1 MIKLTEEQHIAMKQ
15 LLDFCKGFTG
25 GNIIQLRGSAGTG
38 KSVLLSKL
46 SEALDGD
53 ATVLTPT
60 GKATDI
66 LMKKGVDS
74 ATIHSFIYTPIIVGN
89 KVIGYRRSDKYSN
102 IIIID
107 EASML
112 DKKLL
117 NDLKDSCDKLI
128 LIGDPAQ
135 LPPIGGLIE
144 IPESKIITLTEIH
157 RQAKGNPIIRLAT
170 MFRDKRRPTGFGT
183 SKSDSGS
190 IIVKKYD
197 GNFYMYDGVDV
208 VICGRNKTKDFVNR
222 IYREH
227 NGITGYLP
235 VTGEKLMA
243 LNNLKEIGIYNG
255 KTLVVERVG
264 KPYSVGRNDLIDIE
278 VLDDLGG
285 KLPVITTFVDT
296 FKKKIFKKG
305 DIEFDGIGL
314 PYAEAKELRKSIVY
328 LDFSYAITAHKS
340 QGSTYGNVLVLG
352 YDNWMQ
358 NDDWFKW
365 MYTSVTRASTNLIVE
380 M

>member
-285 KLPVITTFVDT
+285 KLPVITTFLIHLHVSV
-296 FKKKIFKKG
+296 KIVIWMEK
-305 DIEFDGIGL
+305 
-314 PYAEAKELRKSIVY
+314 LR
-328 LDFSYAITAHKS
+328 
-340 QGSTYGNVLVLG
+340 
-352 YDNWMQ
+352 
-358 NDDWFKW
+358 
-365 MYTSVTRASTNLIVE
+365 
-380 M
+380 